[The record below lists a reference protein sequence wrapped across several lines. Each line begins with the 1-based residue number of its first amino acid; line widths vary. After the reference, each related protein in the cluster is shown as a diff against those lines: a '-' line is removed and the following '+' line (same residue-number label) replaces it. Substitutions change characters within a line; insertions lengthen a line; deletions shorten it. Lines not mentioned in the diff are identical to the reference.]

1 MRETRVTELKEF
13 IGKTL
18 KSVNVINN
26 ESNIKIIFEFEEGQK
41 YEMSHQQYCCED
53 VYIED
58 ITGNMANLIGREL
71 IMAEEVQEFGEKE
84 DGTFT
89 WTFYKLATELGYV
102 TIRWYGESNGYYS
115 ETVDIEEIY
124 EGGI

>member
-1 MRETRVTELKEF
+1 MNNTTAVKLKEF

-18 KSVNVINN
+18 KSVNVVNN
-26 ESNIKIIFEFEEGQK
+26 EYNTKIIFEFEEGQK
-41 YEMSHQQYCCED
+41 YEMYHQQYCCED

-58 ITGNMANLIGREL
+58 IIGNIANLIGREL
-71 IMAEEVQEFGEKE
+71 IMAEEIQEFGEME

-89 WTFYKLATELGYV
+89 WTFYKFATELGYA

-115 ETVDIEEIY
+115 ESVDIERIY
-124 EGGI
+124 EGGM

>member
-71 IMAEEVQEFGEKE
+71 TMAEEVQEFGEKE

-115 ETVDIEEIY
+115 ESVDIEEIY

>member
-71 IMAEEVQEFGEKE
+71 TMAEEVQELGEKE

-115 ETVDIEEIY
+115 ESVDIEEIY

>member
-26 ESNIKIIFEFEEGQK
+26 ESNIKIMFEFEEGQK

>member
-1 MRETRVTELKEF
+1 MNNTTVVKLKEF

-18 KSVNVINN
+18 KSVNVINDEN
-26 ESNIKIIFEFEEGQK
+26 DIKIIFEFDTGQK
-41 YEMSHQQYCCED
+41 YKMYHEQFCCED

-58 ITGNMANLIGREL
+58 ITGNMQNLIDREL
-71 IMAEEVQEFGEKE
+71 IMAEQVQEYGENE
-84 DGTFT
+84 HGTFT
-89 WTFYKLATELGYV
+89 WTFYKLATRLGYV

-115 ETVDIEEIY
+115 EEVWVEEIY

>member
-13 IGKTL
+13 IGRTL
-18 KSVNVINN
+18 KSVSVINN
-26 ESNIKIIFEFEEGQK
+26 ESNNKIIFEFEEGQK

-53 VYIED
+53 VYMED
-58 ITGNMANLIGREL
+58 IAGNMANLIGREL

-124 EGGI
+124 E

>member
-26 ESNIKIIFEFEEGQK
+26 ESNIKIMFEFEEGQK

-71 IMAEEVQEFGEKE
+71 TMAEEVQELGEKE

-115 ETVDIEEIY
+115 ESVDIEEIY